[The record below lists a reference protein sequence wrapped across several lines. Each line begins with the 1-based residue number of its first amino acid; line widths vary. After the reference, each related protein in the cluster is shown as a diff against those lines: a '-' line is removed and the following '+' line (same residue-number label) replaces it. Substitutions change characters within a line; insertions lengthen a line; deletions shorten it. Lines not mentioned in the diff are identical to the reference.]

1 MQTGLVARLR
11 EVYRDYPS
19 QFWLLMGA
27 SFIDMVGNAL
37 VFPFFALYITGKFDV
52 GMTQVGTLFI
62 MFSIMGMVGST
73 IGGAM
78 ADRFGRKPIVL
89 FSIIFSAAGNMTMA
103 LAPEFWMLFV
113 IGGFLGL
120 MSSIGGPARQAMLA
134 DLLPEEKRAE
144 GFGVLRILFNIAV
157 VMGPIIGGLLAGV
170 SYILLFGIDALASL
184 LTGTVIMLWLRET
197 KPDTVTLAETETLRE
212 TFQGYGRV
220 LCDGVFMSF
229 SLICVALYLVYF
241 QMNTT
246 LPVYL
251 RDVHDVPPQGFGLIL
266 SINAT
271 MVVLMQ
277 VGITRRLRQRGY
289 PQFLLLAAGAL
300 IYAVGFGLY
309 GVIASYGLFILA
321 MVIITLGEMI
331 VEPVRFA
338 LATRLAPDD
347 MRGRYMAVYGYGFA
361 VASGVGTYLA
371 GLVIDHLGPEYVW
384 YFAAIIGTLT
394 ALGYLWLHQQLEG
407 TERVA
412 EPAPRIREGV
422 IPAEAGR

>member
-1 MQTGLVARLR
+1 
-11 EVYRDYPS
+11 
-19 QFWLLMGA
+19 
-27 SFIDMVGNAL
+27 AL
-37 VFPFFALYITGKFDV
+37 VFPFFALYVTEKFDV

-62 MFSIMGMVGST
+62 TFSLMGMVGST
-73 IGGAM
+73 IGGAL

-89 FSIIFSAAGNMTMA
+89 FSLVFSAAGNMTMA

-134 DLLPEEKRAE
+134 DLLPEEQRAE
-144 GFGVLRILFNIAV
+144 GFGVLRILFNVAV
-157 VMGPIIGGLLAGV
+157 VMGPMIGGLLAGV
-170 SYILLFGIDALASL
+170 SYLMLFSVDALASL
-184 LTGTVIMLWLRET
+184 LTATEIMVWLRET
-197 KPDTVTLAETETLRE
+197 KPDTVTITATETLRE

-220 LCDGVFMSF
+220 LRDGVFMSF
-229 SLICVALYLVYF
+229 SAICVALYLVYF

-251 RDVHDVPPQGFGLIL
+251 RDVHGIPPQGFGLII

-277 VGITRRLRQRGY
+277 VGITRRMRQRGY
-289 PQFLLLAAGAL
+289 PQFLLLATGAL
-300 IYAVGFGLY
+300 MYAFGFGLY
-309 GVIASYGLFILA
+309 GVFASYGLFIVA

-331 VEPVRFA
+331 VEPVRYA
-338 LATRLAPDD
+338 LATRLAPED

-361 VASGVGTYLA
+361 VASGGGTYLA

-384 YFAAIIGTLT
+384 YFAAILGTLT
-394 ALGYLWLHQQLEG
+394 ALGYLWLHQTLEG
-407 TERVA
+407 TARVA
-412 EPAPRIREGV
+412 EPAPRVPEGTM
-422 IPAEAGR
+422 PAEAGR